1 MSEDLGKVGLVL
13 AIIASSIV
21 YGIFVGRSQ
30 GARLRQLGDDLKVG
44 RPRGFAII
52 AAALGL
58 VVLFSI
64 IQ

>member
-1 MSEDLGKVGLVL
+1 MSEDLGRVGLVL

-30 GARLRQLGDDLKVG
+30 AARLRQLGDDLKVG

-64 IQ
+64 LR